1 MKKKDR
7 QTAVQKMGVVSRLA
21 WEYAREKMD
30 TDGLSN
36 VQSKV
41 CIAIYNDPGLSQ
53 DDVARVL
60 GMDKSSIAKLI
71 AKLMDGKYVTRQT
84 NPQDRREYKLYLDER
99 GEKAT
104 LELVSYLNEFQERF
118 ITSIRAELLDEL
130 NDVLNLRTRLNLTL
144 DTNSSILRTDVGVVE
159 DEVGIHHMA

>member
-7 QTAVQKMGVVSRLA
+7 KTAVQKMGVVSRLA

-130 NDVLNLRTRLNLTL
+130 NDVLN
-144 DTNSSILRTDVGVVE
+144 SILE
-159 DEVGIHHMA
+159 AAEE

>member
-36 VQSKV
+36 VQSKG

-118 ITSIRAELLDEL
+118 ITSIRPELLDEL
-130 NDVLNLRTRLNLTL
+130 NEVLN
-144 DTNSSILRTDVGVVE
+144 SILE
-159 DEVGIHHMA
+159 ASEE

>member
-118 ITSIRAELLDEL
+118 ITSIRPELLDEL
-130 NDVLNLRTRLNLTL
+130 NDVLN
-144 DTNSSILRTDVGVVE
+144 SILE
-159 DEVGIHHMA
+159 AAEE

>member
-118 ITSIRAELLDEL
+118 FTSIRPELLDEL
-130 NDVLNLRTRLNLTL
+130 NEVLN
-144 DTNSSILRTDVGVVE
+144 SILE
-159 DEVGIHHMA
+159 ASEE

>member
-30 TDGLSN
+30 TDGLSS

-130 NDVLNLRTRLNLTL
+130 NDVLN
-144 DTNSSILRTDVGVVE
+144 SILE
-159 DEVGIHHMA
+159 AAEE

>member
-30 TDGLSN
+30 TDGLSS

-71 AKLMDGKYVTRQT
+71 AKLIDGKYVTRQT

-99 GEKAT
+99 GEKTT
-104 LELVSYLNEFQERF
+104 LELVSYLNEFQENF
-118 ITSIRAELLDEL
+118 INSIRPDLIDEL
-130 NDVLNLRTRLNLTL
+130 NDTLNK
-144 DTNSSILRTDVGVVE
+144 ILE
-159 DEVGIHHMA
+159 EVAE

>member
-30 TDGLSN
+30 ADGLSN

-118 ITSIRAELLDEL
+118 ITSIRPELLDEL
-130 NDVLNLRTRLNLTL
+130 NEVLN
-144 DTNSSILRTDVGVVE
+144 SILE
-159 DEVGIHHMA
+159 ASEE

>member
-7 QTAVQKMGVVSRLA
+7 QKAVQKLGVVSRLSV
-21 WEYAREKMD
+21 EYASEKMD

-118 ITSIRAELLDEL
+118 ITSIRPELLDEL
-130 NDVLNLRTRLNLTL
+130 NEVLN
-144 DTNSSILRTDVGVVE
+144 SILE
-159 DEVGIHHMA
+159 ASEE

>member
-30 TDGLSN
+30 TDGLSS

-71 AKLMDGKYVTRQT
+71 AKLIDGKYVTRQT

-118 ITSIRAELLDEL
+118 ITSIRPELLDEL
-130 NDVLNLRTRLNLTL
+130 NEVLN
-144 DTNSSILRTDVGVVE
+144 SILE
-159 DEVGIHHMA
+159 ASEE

>member
-36 VQSKV
+36 VHSKV

-118 ITSIRAELLDEL
+118 ITSIRPELLDEL
-130 NDVLNLRTRLNLTL
+130 NEVLN
-144 DTNSSILRTDVGVVE
+144 SILE
-159 DEVGIHHMA
+159 ASEE

>member
-130 NDVLNLRTRLNLTL
+130 NDVLN
-144 DTNSSILRTDVGVVE
+144 SILE
-159 DEVGIHHMA
+159 AAEE

>member
-41 CIAIYNDPGLSQ
+41 CIAIYNDPGFSQ

-118 ITSIRAELLDEL
+118 ITSIRPELLDEL
-130 NDVLNLRTRLNLTL
+130 NDVLN
-144 DTNSSILRTDVGVVE
+144 SILE
-159 DEVGIHHMA
+159 AAEE

>member
-84 NPQDRREYKLYLDER
+84 NPQDRREYELYLDER

-118 ITSIRAELLDEL
+118 ITSIRPELLDEL
-130 NDVLNLRTRLNLTL
+130 NEVLN
-144 DTNSSILRTDVGVVE
+144 SILE
-159 DEVGIHHMA
+159 ASEE

>member
-130 NDVLNLRTRLNLTL
+130 NEVLN
-144 DTNSSILRTDVGVVE
+144 SILE
-159 DEVGIHHMA
+159 ASEE

>member
-130 NDVLNLRTRLNLTL
+130 NDVLN
-144 DTNSSILRTDVGVVE
+144 SILE
-159 DEVGIHHMA
+159 ASEE

>member
-71 AKLMDGKYVTRQT
+71 AKLMDGKYATRQT
-84 NPQDRREYKLYLDER
+84 NSQDRREYKLYLDER

-118 ITSIRAELLDEL
+118 ITSIRPELLDEL
-130 NDVLNLRTRLNLTL
+130 NDVLN
-144 DTNSSILRTDVGVVE
+144 SILE
-159 DEVGIHHMA
+159 AAEE

>member
-84 NPQDRREYKLYLDER
+84 NSQDRREYKLYLDER

-118 ITSIRAELLDEL
+118 ITSIRPELLDEL
-130 NDVLNLRTRLNLTL
+130 NDVLN
-144 DTNSSILRTDVGVVE
+144 SILE
-159 DEVGIHHMA
+159 AAEE

>member
-118 ITSIRAELLDEL
+118 ITSIRPELLDEL
-130 NDVLNLRTRLNLTL
+130 NEVLN
-144 DTNSSILRTDVGVVE
+144 SILE
-159 DEVGIHHMA
+159 ASEE

>member
-1 MKKKDR
+1 M
-7 QTAVQKMGVVSRLA
+7 KMGVVSRLA

-118 ITSIRAELLDEL
+118 ITSIRPELLDEL
-130 NDVLNLRTRLNLTL
+130 NEVLN
-144 DTNSSILRTDVGVVE
+144 SILE
-159 DEVGIHHMA
+159 ASEE

>member
-1 MKKKDR
+1 MRKKDR

-60 GMDKSSIAKLI
+60 GMDTSSIAKLI

-84 NPQDRREYKLYLDER
+84 NPQDRREYKLYLEER
-99 GEKAT
+99 GETAT

-118 ITSIRAELLDEL
+118 ITSIRPELLDEL
-130 NDVLNLRTRLNLTL
+130 NEVLN
-144 DTNSSILRTDVGVVE
+144 SILE
-159 DEVGIHHMA
+159 ASEE